1 MGLKRQGGWLG
12 LGVAALVGAASA
24 ACESEGGPMAILD
37 IDPKV
42 GATAGDQPIRIVGQ
56 NFRSDIGYT
65 VYFGAKKG
73 KGVTIL
79 NPETLLVLTP
89 TGVDPGTYDIQ
100 VRADD
105 GNAFKVPQVFKF
117 EDMGGSVVEGLG
129 EAAKD
134 KEKGNLAF

>member
-1 MGLKRQGGWLG
+1 MASKAAGRVLG
-12 LGVAALVGAASA
+12 LCLVTLVGVLS
-24 ACESEGGPMAILD
+24 ACEGEGGPMAVLD

-42 GATAGDQPIRIVGQ
+42 GATAGDQPIRILGQ

-73 KGVTIL
+73 KSVTIL
-79 NPETLLVLTP
+79 NPETILVVTP
-89 TGVDPGTYDIQ
+89 TGVDPGTVDIQ
-100 VRADD
+100 IRADD

-117 EDMGGSVVEGLG
+117 EEMGGSVVEGLG
-129 EAAKD
+129 EAAKE